1 MATTIHL
8 SDKLKARLARH
19 KLHPREP
26 YADVVERALD
36 VLEEEDLELS
46 TEYQDKMK
54 RGRDDVRAGRTLT
67 TEELMKE
74 LGL

>member
-26 YADVVERALD
+26 YAEVVERALD
-36 VLEEEDLELS
+36 VLEEEDLEL
-46 TEYQDKMK
+46 TQRFQEKVK
-54 RGRDDVRAGRTLT
+54 RGRADVAAGRTLT
-67 TEELMKE
+67 TEELIEE